1 MERQTEAMSGCRWDK
16 ETVSNASEGNRKDEL
31 MRARRTKE
39 IARKRRGPSRVK
51 EARKRERL
59 EREKG
64 VERR

>member
-1 MERQTEAMSGCRWDK
+1 MSGCGWNK